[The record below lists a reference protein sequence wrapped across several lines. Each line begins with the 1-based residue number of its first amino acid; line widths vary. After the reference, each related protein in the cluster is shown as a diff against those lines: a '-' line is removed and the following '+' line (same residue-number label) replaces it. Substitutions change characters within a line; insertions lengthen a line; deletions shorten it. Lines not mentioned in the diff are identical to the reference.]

1 MRAIKSGMLKKMFL
15 SYVGLLIPLFIILL
29 AAFHGI
35 SEEYKR
41 LDDSRLSLAVNQVIE
56 AVDKKYRDLL
66 TKGAQLSSMRQLSPS
81 DMLQGE
87 SFAQEGVR
95 VLSQVC
101 SYDKEISDC
110 FVSYNTGTV
119 YSLQGSTS
127 MDTWVK
133 KTLGCS
139 GTDEE
144 KMRELIGSDRKG
156 IALSGGKSGSG
167 GLVFHFPMGK
177 TLNSREGSVNFCM
190 SAEEFAQLLTPLLQV
205 EELYVRIR
213 LDNGQA
219 LYLNGSGEEGFSAIL
234 EEEFPCE
241 QGREQWIVKE
251 IDMEDTG
258 IAFRFCWKY
267 SSIYA
272 DVTRYHIAL
281 YVLLSALMVLSGLVA
296 FRISLNYYRKTEQVV
311 RLVGPG
317 RNGIRREYRDEW
329 EFLQEAVRGIVR
341 ENDASKTIIE
351 EYRTIVRQQGAMEL
365 LHGTYTNVAQAEKL
379 LEACGQ
385 ELYGEYYAVCL
396 ICGKDGREPQIKR
409 ENAGM
414 MQEEIY
420 CCDQLKGCMV
430 YEFLLQ
436 MPNDDEGREGR
447 KQQCGRLTG
456 LFAEERDELAVI
468 ISNVY
473 EKKHMIAY
481 AWMETM
487 ERFQEFVSSRELP
500 ELFFCTRK
508 LEVESRQRIEEDEEL
523 GRFDRAL
530 TEKDADAAKKALASL
545 VREEGPDREKLYYRC
560 FCLLRYMITF
570 LQNQDSEKGAETLEK
585 VSALNLGDTAAFLSG
600 MQEAVEEICSR
611 ESDPVMENILEYIRN
626 NFQRN
631 DFSLENVAAQ
641 FGLSKT
647 YVSRLFKKRLGIRYI
662 DYLSGLRME
671 EARKKLLETDLTIQ
685 EIAESVGYFDVPG
698 FRKKF
703 KQTYGINAS
712 QYRKTKGI

>member
-1 MRAIKSGMLKKMFL
+1 MRAIRSGMLKKMFF

-35 SEEYKR
+35 SGEYKK

-66 TKGAQLSSMRQLSPS
+66 TKGAQLSAMRELSPS
-81 DMLQGE
+81 AMLQGE
-87 SFAQEGVR
+87 SYAQEGIGI
-95 VLSQVC
+95 LSQIC
-101 SYDKEISDC
+101 SYDKQISDC
-110 FVSYNTGTV
+110 FVSYSTGTI

-127 MDTWVK
+127 MDIWVEN
-133 KTLGCS
+133 TLGCS
-139 GTDEE
+139 GADEE

-156 IALSGGKSGSG
+156 IALSGGKSGSY

-177 TLNSREGSVNFCM
+177 TLNSKEGSVNFCM

-205 EELYVRIR
+205 EELYVQIG
-213 LDNGQA
+213 LDNGQT
-219 LYLNGSGEEGFSAIL
+219 LYLNGNGEEGFSAIA
-234 EEEFPCE
+234 EEEFPGG
-241 QGREQWIVKE
+241 QGEEHWMIKE
-251 IDMEDTG
+251 MVMEDTG
-258 IAFRFCWKY
+258 MAFCFFWKY
-267 SSIYA
+267 GSIYE

-281 YVLLSALMVLSGLVA
+281 YVLMSALMVLSGAVA
-296 FRISLNYYRKTEQVV
+296 FRISLNYYRKTEKVV
-311 RLVGPG
+311 RLVGAG
-317 RNGIRREYRDEW
+317 RAGIRREYRDEW
-329 EFLQEAVRGIVR
+329 EFLQEAVKGIVR

-351 EYRTIVRQQGAMEL
+351 EYRAIVRQQGAMEL
-365 LHGTYTNVAQAEKL
+365 LHGTYTNVAQAERL

-396 ICGKDGREPQIKR
+396 ICRKDGAEPQPKR
-409 ENAGM
+409 EAVGE
-414 MQEEIY
+414 MQEEIC
-420 CCDQLKGCMV
+420 CCDQLQNRTV

-436 MPNDDEGREGR
+436 MPNEDDNRAARAQQGDRLSGFFADKRE
-447 KQQCGRLTG
+447 QLT
-456 LFAEERDELAVI
+456 VI

-487 ERFQEFVSSRELP
+487 ERIQEFASSEKLP
-500 ELFFCTRK
+500 EVFFCTRK
-508 LEVESRQRIEEDEEL
+508 LEDESRQKIEGDEEL
-523 GRFDRAL
+523 SKFDRAL
-530 TEKDADAAKKALASL
+530 TERDAKAAQVVLARL
-545 VREEGPDREKLYYRC
+545 IGEEGPDREQLYYRC
-560 FCLLRYMITF
+560 FCLLRYMIAF
-570 LQNQDSEKGAETLEK
+570 LQNQEPEKGAETLEK
-585 VSALNLGDTAAFLSG
+585 VSALNLGDTSAFLKG

-611 ESDPVMENILEYIRN
+611 EADPLMDSILEYIRE
-626 NFQRN
+626 NFWRN
-631 DFSLENVAAQ
+631 DFSLENVAER
-641 FGLSKT
+641 FHLSKT

-712 QYRKTKGI
+712 QYRKNKET